1 MLTSTVHVRY
11 SSSRVPVR
19 HPGMQ
24 KLEIRLLRTLRNTK
38 HRLLVVSFKCK
49 GESAVNPIIVLVHI

>member
-1 MLTSTVHVRY
+1 MDFNVDFNCTC
-11 SSSRVPVR
+11 
-19 HPGMQ
+19 MQ